1 MRFTNPNFL
10 SLDLQADAHP
20 RHHLQHNRWE
30 RGVRGG
36 ESGKLVW
43 ELLNFFTCIY
53 LFAERSL
60 VLGANSPEP
69 SGRTQRSE
77 RNSPTTPGTQ
87 KKKRPQ
93 RNAPTTP
100 ETQRKK
106 RRFRPGTVAL
116 REIRHFQKTCSLLIP
131 AAPFIRAVREVS
143 NNLSH
148 GSIRWTPDALL
159 AIQEAAE
166 DHLVHLFEDSML
178 CAIHAKRV
186 TLMKKDFELAR
197 RIGGIGRQW

>member
-1 MRFTNPNFL
+1 MPHRQQNVTV
-10 SLDLQADAHP
+10 SSDALHS
-20 RHHLQHNRWE
+20 QTDAKSKCNRA
-30 RGVRGG
+30 G
-36 ESGKLVW
+36 SG
-43 ELLNFFTCIY
+43 
-53 LFAERSL
+53 RSP
-60 VLGANSPEP
+60 AASPATQPEP

>member
-1 MRFTNPNFL
+1 MARVKHT
-10 SLDLQADAHP
+10 A
-20 RHHLQHNRWE
+20 NRKDNKSS
-30 RGVRGG
+30 RNQPGG
-36 ESGKLVW
+36 
-43 ELLNFFTCIY
+43 
-53 LFAERSL
+53 RSP
-60 VLGANSPEP
+60 AASPATQPEP

>member
-1 MRFTNPNFL
+1 MARVKHT
-10 SLDLQADAHP
+10 A
-20 RHHLQHNRWE
+20 NRKDNKSS
-30 RGVRGG
+30 RNQPGG
-36 ESGKLVW
+36 
-43 ELLNFFTCIY
+43 
-53 LFAERSL
+53 RSP
-60 VLGANSPEP
+60 APSPATQPEP

-77 RNSPTTPGTQ
+77 RNSPKTPGTQ

-106 RRFRPGTVAL
+106 RRFRPGTMAL

-131 AAPFIRAVREVS
+131 AAPFIRA
-143 NNLSH
+143 
-148 GSIRWTPDALL
+148 
-159 AIQEAAE
+159 AAE